1 MMDISLNPSLLMD
14 HSTSK
19 SDSLVGTDGLTGHV
33 GTALYVSP
41 EVMDTTHRT
50 HYNQVGTVCETALC
64 VCVCVCL
71 SVCLCHVC
79 EPRGDTPVSE
89 IVVNLNRGIIKK

>member
-1 MMDISLNPSLLMD
+1 MDMSLNPSLLMD

-19 SDSLVGTDGLTGHV
+19 SDSLMGTDGLTGHV

-50 HYNQVGTVCETALC
+50 HYNQVGTVC
-64 VCVCVCL
+64 VSVCL
-71 SVCLCHVC
+71 SVCL
-79 EPRGDTPVSE
+79 SLKLLY
-89 IVVNLNRGIIKK
+89 I

>member
-1 MMDISLNPSLLMD
+1 MDMSLNPSLLMD

-19 SDSLVGTDGLTGHV
+19 SDSLMGTDGLTGHV

-50 HYNQVGTVCETALC
+50 HYNQVGTVC
-64 VCVCVCL
+64 VCVCL
-71 SVCLCHVC
+71 SVCL
-79 EPRGDTPVSE
+79 
-89 IVVNLNRGIIKK
+89 